1 MGTREATHAY
11 RLRHWTE
18 KISQC
23 RNSGMTVK
31 AFCESQNINIK
42 NYYYWQRKVR
52 EAASAE
58 LMKEQNC
65 SSENGLVPNGWA
77 QLSEPEIAVAESVLS
92 IDISGCCI
100 TANEK
105 TDSELLAKVCRIL
118 RSL

>member
-1 MGTREATHAY
+1 MGAREVTHAY
-11 RLRHWTE
+11 RLQHWTE

-42 NYYYWQRKVR
+42 SYYYWQRQVR
-52 EAASAE
+52 DAASTE
-58 LMKEQNC
+58 LMKAQSC
-65 SSENGLVPNGWA
+65 KSENGLVPNGWA
-77 QLSEPEIAVAESVLS
+77 QLSKPELVTAESALT
-92 IDISGCCI
+92 IDVSGCRV

-105 TDSELLAKVCRIL
+105 TDPELLAKVCRIL